1 LGQTPGAANG
11 ARVVAYQ
18 EVVDWETYPQRAA
31 SWLSSILGVVA
42 FLLTITGI
50 YGVMSYAVNQRT
62 KEIGIRMALGAT
74 PGSIARLVLAYSAR
88 LTLAGLAFG
97 TILALGVLQYSASK
111 IELAIDLYDV
121 QAYSWSLAAVAG
133 AAMLAALG
141 PVRRACR
148 VDPQEAVRA
157 D

>member
-1 LGQTPGAANG
+1 
-11 ARVVAYQ
+11 
-18 EVVDWETYPQRAA
+18 
-31 SWLSSILGVVA
+31 LSSILGVVA

-88 LTLAGLAFG
+88 LTGAGLVCG
-97 TILALGVLQYSASK
+97 TILAMGVLQYSASK
-111 IELAIDLYDV
+111 IELAIDLYDIP
-121 QAYSWSLAAVAG
+121 AYSWSLIAVTG
-133 AAMLAALG
+133 AAMLAGLG
-141 PVRRACR
+141 PVRRACQ